1 MLGVSLSTSH
11 GSCNQM
17 LLTDQLTEHRN
28 DHLDL
33 KIFSNF
39 LSCTRVSA
47 KSFRKMAL
55 KFGEDLIKIFIH
67 LVIHQVLEI
76 TG

>member
-1 MLGVSLSTSH
+1 MLGVSLLTSH

-39 LSCTRVSA
+39 LSCTRDGS
-47 KSFRKMAL
+47 
-55 KFGEDLIKIFIH
+55 EC
-67 LVIHQVLEI
+67 
-76 TG
+76 